1 MNMTSTLRLTIHGLL
16 SRLVSSG
23 DVSRKGSITYTSTK
37 HHLPG
42 KCGWAPVVSLTV
54 PGSGTYNMVC
64 YMTDDESE
72 KFGYFANE
80 EYPSPT
86 VALDRARE
94 IATSMGHA
102 RGVPAAELVVKA
114 LAA

>member
-1 MNMTSTLRLTIHGLL
+1 
-16 SRLVSSG
+16 
-23 DVSRKGSITYTSTK
+23 
-37 HHLPG
+37 
-42 KCGWAPVVSLTV
+42 
-54 PGSGTYNMVC
+54 MVC

-72 KFGYFANE
+72 KFGYFADE

-86 VALDRARE
+86 AALDRARE

-114 LAA
+114 LVA